1 MKVKINE
8 NKCIGCRAC
17 ESICPEGFEIING
30 KAKIKNENAKCINE
44 AVLTCPE
51 KAIIR
56 D

>member
-1 MKVKINE
+1 MKVRIDE
-8 NKCIGCRAC
+8 NKCVGCGAC

-51 KAIIR
+51 NAIVR
-56 D
+56 N